1 MSRNL
6 SSAGLC
12 ALALLAAPLATLVWQ
27 PAQAQTAP
35 AAKIFHGVGVVTG
48 VTPDSGLVMISHE
61 NIDGLMDAMEM
72 QFEVKPASLLNG
84 VNKGDKVA
92 FDIDGNTLTI
102 LGLRKK

>member
-1 MSRNL
+1 M
-6 SSAGLC
+6 
-12 ALALLAAPLATLVWQ
+12 
-27 PAQAQTAP
+27 
-35 AAKIFHGVGVVTG
+35 GVVTG